1 MMYLYLGKKSRK
13 RTEILAAVVVAN
25 DYLKRDTVVK
35 FCEER
40 LVSYKIPQIV
50 KFVSA
55 IPRNNNGKVLK
66 NELQNLV

>member
-1 MMYLYLGKKSRK
+1 M
-13 RTEILAAVVVAN
+13 
-25 DYLKRDTVVK
+25 VK